1 MTNQK
6 TEKDSVQRQAVR
18 WLAIFLGVMLAFTFL
33 SRAADSFGIPRVTAE
48 APTQK
53 MITHVIEAD
62 GSVYAKKTCVE
73 PVTAGLL
80 VDSVLVKAG
89 QSVKVGDA
97 LFRVNEVQ
105 LQEKVDEA
113 AREVET
119 LAAQLAD
126 LEGAKSLA
134 DQTQART
141 LLRAQQDYDTTAKNA
156 EQDVNSAL
164 TALNEAEIALAQ
176 LYAAWENAAQSG
188 QSAQS
193 GQAAQNVQEGQV
205 VQNTQAEQDAQNE
218 DGAGDVAQENDFAQQ
233 EAALLAE
240 IAEKKQLYEQACRVQ
255 EEALR
260 TAWRSVEDA
269 KQPQA
274 PDSTIAQN
282 RVALDEKRETL
293 QKLQTLQKNGG
304 IVQAKTAG
312 TVTQMLINA
321 GGQTGDAACILADAS
336 EGFQYEAQITKEEA
350 AYVAAGDAL
359 TLKLSDNTRI
369 EDLTVKEVSVSPEDA
384 SVYIVTA
391 EISDAGLIPGAR
403 ASMRVV
409 RESQKYPLCIPAG
422 GLRSDDTGKFVLVLE
437 QQKTALGDTL
447 TLRRVDVEVLEQ
459 NSQYAAIAE
468 GTLNANQQVVIT
480 TNRQVDEGSRVRLM
494 E

>member
-1 MTNQK
+1 MTKQK
-6 TEKDSVQRQAVR
+6 TKKDSAQRQAVK

-48 APTQK
+48 APSQK
-53 MITHVIEAD
+53 MITHVVEAD
-62 GSVYAKKTCVE
+62 GAVYAKKTCVE
-73 PVTAGLL
+73 PVMAGLL

-89 QSVKVGDA
+89 QSVHVGDA
-97 LFRVNEVQ
+97 LFRVNDVQ
-105 LQEKVDEA
+105 MQEKIDGA

-126 LEGAKSLA
+126 LEEAKSLA
-134 DQTQART
+134 DQTQARS
-141 LLRAQQDYDTTAKNA
+141 LSRAQQDYDTTAKNA
-156 EQDVNSAL
+156 EQDVNNAL
-164 TALNEAEIALAQ
+164 AALNEVEIALAQ
-176 LYAAWENAAQSG
+176 LYCAWENAAQSE
-188 QSAQS
+188 
-193 GQAAQNVQEGQV
+193 QAAQNVQNLPEG
-205 VQNTQAEQDAQNE
+205 QDAQNT
-218 DGAGDVAQENDFAQQ
+218 DGADSAAQENGFAQQ
-233 EAALLAE
+233 EAALLAQ
-240 IAEKKQLYEQACRVQ
+240 IAEKKQLYEQACRAQ

-260 TAWRSVEDA
+260 AAWRSVEDA
-269 KQPQA
+269 GQPQA

-282 RVALDEKRETL
+282 RAALDEKKETL
-293 QKLQTLQKNGG
+293 QELQALQKNGG

-312 TVTQMLINA
+312 TVTQLLINA

-336 EGFQYEAQITKEEA
+336 EGYQYEAQITKEEA

-391 EISDAGLIPGAR
+391 EVSGAGLIPGAR

-409 RESQKYPLCIPAG
+409 RESQKYPLCIPTG

-447 TLRRVDVEVLEQ
+447 TLRRVEVEVLEQ

-468 GTLNANQQVVIT
+468 GTLNENQQVVIT

>member
-6 TEKDSVQRQAVR
+6 TEKQKKDSVQRQAVK

-48 APTQK
+48 APSQK
-53 MITHVIEAD
+53 MITHVVEAE

-73 PVTAGLL
+73 PVTVGLL

-89 QSVKVGDA
+89 QSVNVGDA

-105 LQEKVDEA
+105 LQEKIDEA

-164 TALNEAEIALAQ
+164 AALNEAEIALAQ

-188 QSAQS
+188 Q
-193 GQAAQNVQEGQV
+193 AAQNAQEGQT
-205 VQNTQAEQDAQNE
+205 VQNTQAEQDAQHEEDAGGATPENE
-218 DGAGDVAQENDFAQQ
+218 FAQQ
-233 EAALLAE
+233 EAALLAQ
-240 IAEKKQLYEQACRVQ
+240 IAEKKQLYEQACRAQ

-274 PDSTIAQN
+274 PDSTVEQN
-282 RVALDEKRETL
+282 RTALDEKKEIL
-293 QKLQTLQKNGG
+293 QELQALQKNGG

-312 TVTQMLINA
+312 TVTQLLINA

-336 EGFQYEAQITKEEA
+336 EGFQYEAQISKEEA

-391 EISDAGLIPGAR
+391 EVSGAGLIPGAR

-409 RESQKYPLCIPAG
+409 RESQKYPLCIPTG

-437 QQKTALGDTL
+437 QQNTALGDTL

-459 NSQYAAIAE
+459 NSQYAAVAE